1 MIDFIKTDILT
12 TAEYLYNNPSLTFGL
27 NINDKT
33 GEVIKDRYGYIT
45 RVANFGQL
53 QIKITKKIETE
64 YTKIELSGSIHKHNK
79 QGTNFEDFT
88 FVDVVNTINQ
98 VCDLLKLPPNKFVI
112 KHIEYGVNIKPTH
125 SATNILNSI
134 VAYKGKRYEI
144 REYKGTGY
152 MKRFCLSQYDVKIYD
167 KSKQY
172 SLASNLLRFE
182 LKVFKMQ
189 YFEKRCINITTFSNL
204 LNPAIY
210 TALFN
215 TLVNCLDSIYMF
227 DYRIQL
233 NAINNTRERL
243 TLTECI
249 NTNFWQ
255 NYRDTHSAKGY
266 FKKANRFKDL
276 VRKYAP
282 DDLQLYL
289 KTQIQN
295 KWFELLN
302 STPILPHVQN
312 ATVPQN
318 YPLIVGNIN
327 PIVKKYC
334 ITCGKD
340 ISHQKSNSLFCS
352 EKLNGPEGKKC
363 RNRLSNLKRDE
374 KRKYSGPTLFDVDLY
389 LRTDYL
395 HLKQI
400 INQRN

>member
-12 TAEYLYNNPSLTFGL
+12 TAEYLYSNPNLTFGL

-79 QGTNFEDFT
+79 QGANFEDFT

-182 LKVFKMQ
+182 LKIFKMQ

-210 TALFN
+210 TALFS

-266 FKKANRFKDL
+266 FKKVNRFKDL
-276 VRKYAP
+276 VKKYAH

-327 PIVKKYC
+327 PIVKRYC

-352 EKLNGPEGKKC
+352 EKLNGPKGKKC

>member
-266 FKKANRFKDL
+266 FKKVNRFKDL
-276 VRKYAP
+276 VKKYAH

-327 PIVKKYC
+327 PIVKRYC

-395 HLKQI
+395 YLKQI

>member
-12 TAEYLYNNPSLTFGL
+12 TAEYLYSNPNLTFGL

-79 QGTNFEDFT
+79 QGANFEDFT

-210 TALFN
+210 TALFS

-266 FKKANRFKDL
+266 FKKVNRFKDL
-276 VRKYAP
+276 VKKYAH